1 MCDWRR
7 GCCGNGL
14 WSVNQLGYCW
24 FALFIE
30 HQFLGTSFELSISIQ
45 SILFHLISS
54 PSTPFDFISPPSF
67 STPTSQ
73 SLIFPSPSLST
84 TVFSN
89 KHSNPPYRN
98 HPHSLSLKTSS
109 QSKPIPFQSPLF
121 ALALIFDRFP
131 SSSSSS
137 SYPFPVIKSRLNPLE
152 CTAWFPLR
160 CLRSF
165 VDRCP
170 SPRPRTPTAFAGA
183 FIK

>member
-1 MCDWRR
+1 M
-7 GCCGNGL
+7 L
-14 WSVNQLGYCW
+14 WEWIVFSEPTRLLLICSIHRTSV
-24 FALFIE
+24 FRHIIDF
-30 HQFLGTSFELSISIQ
+30 SISIQ

-67 STPTSQ
+67 SPPLPF
-73 SLIFPSPSLST
+73 SLINL
-84 TVFSN
+84 FSN

-98 HPHSLSLKTSS
+98 HPHSLSPKTSS

-152 CTAWFPLR
+152 CTA
-160 CLRSF
+160 
-165 VDRCP
+165 
-170 SPRPRTPTAFAGA
+170 
-183 FIK
+183 